1 MADNYKNHSEEENT
15 LSGAR
20 SFVMVL
26 LIGVLCFYA
35 LLSNT
40 NNKGQSLPMIAGK
53 GCAVVMTGSMEPTL
67 PVDSL
72 IFVNKSNDYKEGDV
86 VVIQDYYNLVVHRI
100 VFIDED
106 VVITKGDANNSED
119 EPMPI
124 SSIRGEVVGH
134 IPYIGAGVRIMKTP
148 LGSLMLIGV
157 VLLFWSLS
165 NRQGNNNAVDEDEEN
180 CEERESDSL

>member
-1 MADNYKNHSEEENT
+1 MTNNYRKQNDEETT
-15 LSGAR
+15 LHNAR

-26 LIGVLCFYA
+26 LIGILCFYA

-53 GCAVVMTGSMEPTL
+53 GCAVVMTGSMEPNL
-67 PVDSL
+67 PTDSL
-72 IFVNKSNDYKEGDV
+72 IFVNKTNDYKEGDI

-106 VVITKGDANNSED
+106 IVITKGDANNSED
-119 EPMPI
+119 EPMPL
-124 SSIRGEVVGH
+124 SSIRGKVVGH
-134 IPYIGAGVRIMKTP
+134 IPCIGAGVRIMKTP

-165 NRQGNNNAVDEDEEN
+165 NRQGNNDENEKND
-180 CEERESDSL
+180 EERERDNL

>member
-20 SFVMVL
+20 SFVRVL

-53 GCAVVMTGSMEPTL
+53 GCAVVMTGSMEPNL

>member
-53 GCAVVMTGSMEPTL
+53 GCAVVMTGSMEPNL

-100 VFIDED
+100 VFIDENI
-106 VVITKGDANNSED
+106 VITKGDANNSED

-148 LGSLMLIGV
+148 LGSLMLIGI
-157 VLLFWSLS
+157 VLLFWCLS
-165 NRQGNNNAVDEDEEN
+165 NRQNSNEANDENNEG
-180 CEERESDSL
+180 RESDNL